1 MNPKTTRQGQIIK
14 EITNFGSLL
23 SALRLCPPE
32 GWWESAFTLRLSPSE
47 AAGHRCGHKQMLTI
61 IAYDIADPKRLHK
74 VAKLCEDYGMRIQYS
89 VFECRLEA
97 DRFDCFWDS
106 LVSLIDANSD
116 RVTAYKVCASCSKDV
131 RDAGVQMHSEKAIA
145 YVF

>member
-1 MNPKTTRQGQIIK
+1 MPHQTGK
-14 EITNFGSLL
+14 ELPSFL
-23 SALRLCPPE
+23 SAPRLCPPQ

-61 IAYDIADPKRLHK
+61 IAYDITDPKRLHK

-97 DRFDCFWDS
+97 DRFEAFWDS
-106 LVSLIDANSD
+106 LVSLIDPSSD
-116 RVTAYKVCASCSKDV
+116 RVTAYKVGASCSKNIL
-131 RDAGVQMHSEKAIA
+131 DAGVQMHSEKAIA

>member
-1 MNPKTTRQGQIIK
+1 MPHQTGK
-14 EITNFGSLL
+14 ELPSFL
-23 SALRLCPPE
+23 SVPRLCPPE

-47 AAGHRCGHKQMLTI
+47 VAGHRCGHKQMLTI
-61 IAYDIADPKRLHK
+61 IAYDITDPKRLHK

-97 DRFDCFWDS
+97 DRFEAFWDS
-106 LVSLIDANSD
+106 LVSLIDPSSD
-116 RVTAYKVCASCSKDV
+116 RVTAYKVCASCSKNIL
-131 RDAGVQMHSEKAIA
+131 DAGVQVHSDKAIA

>member
-1 MNPKTTRQGQIIK
+1 MPHQTGK
-14 EITNFGSLL
+14 ELPSFL
-23 SALRLCPPE
+23 SAPRLCPPQ

-61 IAYDIADPKRLHK
+61 IAYDITDPKRLHK

-97 DRFDCFWDS
+97 DRFEAFWDS
-106 LVSLIDANSD
+106 LVSLIDPSSD
-116 RVTAYKVCASCSKDV
+116 RVTAYKVCASCSKNIL
-131 RDAGVQMHSEKAIA
+131 DAGVQMHSEKAIA